1 MMTSESRRTPATAGG
16 DGLGAYRGG
25 AASRTRWWGR
35 YRCGLAIDPRS
46 HGVSRHARPRRRR
59 RLAPGRREPTRRSY
73 VPADAPGLEDDGG
86 RTRRD
91 RAAYGP
97 YDVYTSLGRV
107 RQRLAL
113 TDVQDGEAHLGEETR
128 RRRQQPVSVFDS
140 TGAAQEA
147 AQAEIAGTSAR
158 SRSPAPSSISRRI
171 LVASTSNFSAAP
183 ARDDYPTGT
192 ILSIDS
198 RGAAT
203 IELRPTFAAAG
214 RQARTR
220 DGWVIVYTAQ
230 TTHFFNSAYN
240 PRHRGA
246 AAGGPPDRDLDQQ
259 RVRPALVH
267 QHARWP
273 AGRWN
278 ALGRR
283 PGWPPTAGCSEQDSR
298 RCLPRHRHQ
307 SISTDDRRLDD
318 VGRADR
324 APGTEMRRAG

>member
-1 MMTSESRRTPATAGG
+1 MSRRPRSASMMTSESRRTPATAGG

-147 AQAEIAGTSAR
+147 AQAEIAGGDDRSHRKSVRQLAR
-158 SRSPAPSSISRRI
+158 LGIGAFGVIGGRALQLGLSVGQRQERRRFIASLFLTARQLDRRRRRAERSFEAPVEPKR
-171 LVASTSNFSAAP
+171 LGQ
-183 ARDDYPTGT
+183 ARPDRALP
-192 ILSIDS
+192 
-198 RGAAT
+198 AAT
-203 IELRPTFAAAG
+203 DNAGSLGGLLDERDALARAA
-214 RQARTR
+214 
-220 DGWVIVYTAQ
+220 
-230 TTHFFNSAYN
+230 
-240 PRHRGA
+240 
-246 AAGGPPDRDLDQQ
+246 
-259 RVRPALVH
+259 
-267 QHARWP
+267 
-273 AGRWN
+273 
-278 ALGRR
+278 R
-283 PGWPPTAGCSEQDSR
+283 PGQGQAEPGV
-298 RCLPRHRHQ
+298 
-307 SISTDDRRLDD
+307 DDRAKLDELATFD
-318 VGRADR
+318 ELARV
-324 APGTEMRRAG
+324 PQ